1 MITIA
6 VGGDVIHGMSI
17 GVIVHGAVDDK
28 ISMAFEV
35 CKYMHECSHG
45 TDSWVS
51 RELAETGCRVRDVIS
66 EGTCLVVENTNI

>member
-6 VGGDVIHGMSI
+6 VCGDVIHGMII
-17 GVIVHGAVDDK
+17 GVIVHGTVDGK
-28 ISMAFEV
+28 ISMAFQV
-35 CKYMHECSHG
+35 CKDMHECSHG

-66 EGTCLVVENTNI
+66 EGTCVVVENTNI